1 MQDRLKARVFD
12 KTENKMHYNDFV
24 ITATGYVAKLE
35 PYYEVDHDDFGE
47 PFSYPSKDKFIID
60 QTNLAFNENC
70 VVMKSTGFRD
80 EYQQLIFADDIVEVT
95 IFDKEGND
103 FQFICKANVGDY
115 GITFDEINKTEN
127 PQVFSV
133 WSHNFTEDDL
143 KIIGNVYENPE
154 LLKGGE

>member
-1 MQDRLKARVFD
+1 MQDSLKTRLWDAEE
-12 KTENKMHYNDFV
+12 KTMHYNDFV
-24 ITATGYVAKLE
+24 ITSTGHIAKVETHMEAL
-35 PYYEVDHDDFGE
+35 G
-47 PFSYPSKDKFIID
+47 KFIID
-60 QTNLAFNENC
+60 QTDLEFDKKMI
-70 VVMKSTGFRD
+70 VMKCTGFRD
-80 EYQQLIFADDIVEVT
+80 EYQQLIFADDVVEVT

-143 KIIGNVYENPE
+143 KIIGNIYENPE
-154 LLKGGE
+154 LLEGGCDV